1 MTVPGRRS
9 ARAIVLAEGRL
20 LLIRREREALSYFVL
35 PGGGIEPGETSEQ
48 ACAREL
54 REETTLEAS
63 AVTLVSTS
71 DAVDLFR
78 VEDWAGIPR
87 LGGVESARQ
96 APDNRYELV
105 WVAVEDLADLPFQP
119 AALKPIVLAVVTSPG

>member
-9 ARAIVLAEGRL
+9 ARAIVVAEGRL

-105 WVAVEDLADLPFQP
+105 
-119 AALKPIVLAVVTSPG
+119 